1 VLAKRIIP
9 TMLVRGR
16 TLVKGERFNSWRS
29 IGHAAQ
35 AARVH
40 AMRGVDELLILDIAA
55 TAESRGP
62 DLDMVSELA
71 DGCHIPITVGGGV
84 RRIEDIRNLLLAG
97 ADKVCIG
104 TAFFEKPNLVKEAA
118 SKFGS
123 QAIVVSVDS
132 DAGSVTV
139 RCGSKDWGYLHG
151 PTWTEPKAVATLAQ
165 TDGAGEILL
174 QSVNRDGTM
183 EGYDIDLIREVA
195 SALTVPLIVSGGCSG
210 FGDMARAF
218 AAGADACAVG
228 ALFAFSDATPRG
240 AALYLKDQGLEVRL

>member
-1 VLAKRIIP
+1 
-9 TMLVRGR
+9 VR
-16 TLVKGERFNSWRS
+16 S
-29 IGHAAQ
+29 
-35 AARVH
+35 
-40 AMRGVDELLILDIAA
+40 
-55 TAESRGP
+55 
-62 DLDMVSELA
+62 
-71 DGCHIPITVGGGV
+71 
-84 RRIEDIRNLLLAG
+84 IEDIRNLLLAG

-195 SALTVPLIVSGGCSG
+195 SALSVPLIVSGGCSG
-210 FGDMARAF
+210 TTTWR
-218 AAGADACAVG
+218 
-228 ALFAFSDATPRG
+228 
-240 AALYLKDQGLEVRL
+240 VRLLQVPTRAPWGRCLLSAMRLHEGQRCT